1 MNEEPEILAPNEA
14 HKKTLR
20 KPSDTPITDF
30 PNEKYLKADTVSSA
44 LPKLDETGKVKRHKE
59 ASLPAIQP
67 FEQY

>member
-14 HKKTLR
+14 HKKVVTH
-20 KPSDTPITDF
+20 TPITDF
-30 PNEKYLKADTVSSA
+30 PNDKYLKADIASST
-44 LPKLDETGKVKRHKE
+44 LPKLDETGKVKRQKE